1 MSRRLPFHYSWI
13 VLIVTFFTLIVAAGV
28 RSMPGILIL
37 PLEKEFGW
45 DRSAISFAVSV
56 NLLLYGLVGPFAA
69 GLMNR
74 FGLKKIMI
82 VGLTLLISGILL
94 TTIMRTNWQLVVLWG
109 IMVGFGSGMAAL
121 VLGATVVNRWFV
133 THRGLLMGILTA
145 STATGQIIFLPLL
158 ASLTEKEGWR
168 NAVYMVAIVLGILL
182 PTVLILMKDSPK
194 QLDLLPF
201 GAKEGDVIPSPPGGN
216 PFIEAISALREGM
229 RSKNFWLLAGS
240 FFICG
245 ASTNGLVGTHMVPA
259 CSDHG
264 IPEVRAAGLLALMGL
279 CDLVGTVGSGW
290 LSDRV
295 NNKILLFAYYGLRG
309 ISLLLLPQAFDPES
323 DRLSLFAVFY
333 GLDWIATV
341 PPTVALTAKTFGR
354 EKVGMMFGWVVAFH
368 QIGSATAAY
377 GAGILRTTQGHYD
390 NAFMLAGAL
399 CVVTAVSIFAISTK
413 SEVKIPENA
422 ELAT

>member
-1 MSRRLPFHYSWI
+1 
-13 VLIVTFFTLIVAAGV
+13 
-28 RSMPGILIL
+28 MPGILIV

-74 FGLKKIMI
+74 FGVKRIMI
-82 VGLTLLISGILL
+82 FALGLLISGILL

-133 THRGLLMGILTA
+133 SHRGLLMGILTA
-145 STATGQIIFLPLL
+145 STATGQIIFLPFL
-158 ASLTEKEGWR
+158 ASLTEAEGWR
-168 NAVYMVAIVLGILL
+168 NAVYMVAVILGVLL
-182 PTVLILMKDSPK
+182 PVVILLMKDSPK
-194 QLDLLPF
+194 QSGLLPY
-201 GAKEGDVIPSPPGGN
+201 GAKSEEDGILPVSGN
-216 PFIEAISALREGM
+216 PFVEAISALKTGL

-240 FFICG
+240 FFVCG
-245 ASTNGLVGTHMVPA
+245 ASTNGLVGTHLVPA

-264 IPEVRAAGLLALMGL
+264 IPEVRAAGLLALMGIF
-279 CDLVGTVGSGW
+279 DLIGTVGSGW

-295 NNKILLFAYYGLRG
+295 NNKILLFTYYGLRG

-341 PPTVALTAKTFGR
+341 PPTVALTAKIFGR
-354 EKVGMMFGWVVAFH
+354 EKVGLMFGWVVAFH
-368 QIGSATAAY
+368 QIGAAVAAF
-377 GAGILRTTQGHYD
+377 GAGYIRTVQGHYD
-390 NAFMLAGAL
+390 YAFMIAGAL
-399 CVVTAVSIFAISTK
+399 CVFTSLAIFAVSTERK
-413 SEVKIPENA
+413 NEIPGSP
-422 ELAT
+422 ELVS